1 MSSTFERDISI
12 LINVKASHP
21 ELLIGLDAWL
31 KLGLI
36 SETQVKHLC
45 REYLSCPLPQTQKIN
60 PIPPTVKQ
68 EELREKPEKVKE
80 VIPKTAKI
88 PIASATKPNFITNS
102 LQSLMTEISVRWL
115 LFLGT
120 FMVIGSSGLLAASQW
135 AKFPPAG
142 QYGILLTYTLIFW
155 GISWWTQKQGNL
167 KLTAQTL
174 QWITILLIPVNFLAI
189 DSFHLWRNP
198 LEWLTTILATIILT
212 FISVLLIKN
221 QPQASGLTLFNNLGL
236 SYLHLGWSLPLYPV
250 VAVYIGT
257 IETAFVSF
265 FQYRKLSK
273 SGLNP
278 APINLKSANFS
289 GVAIIIYALLML
301 LLRGIFAAG
310 LTIGD
315 LGLAVGICG
324 WLLAWLP
331 QQENREKTLVS
342 NIANTTNT
350 GNLSNYRSSL
360 PAVVPNGFSAA
371 NISDRWQFAAWE
383 NMGGVLILIGWLVAV
398 KNNPAQAIAV
408 SGIGLW
414 FCASRLLRFWLQI
427 DLLGIFIIGLQTI
440 WLGWRL
446 IPVETQKDI
455 IATATQIT
463 ATQNIPIA
471 LLSLALFPYILL
483 MLWLTN
489 WLHDRQQSQLA
500 KFGETFTFLFGLN
513 LTALSLFSPMVR
525 SINLAAS
532 TIVLFLATQRYRK
545 LEKSG
550 ELLQE
555 NTSNYP
561 ARNYQSFTT
570 QLSIQSSIPNLL
582 FFVYLT
588 QITAVLTIIST
599 IDWHLPQL
607 ALEAWAA
614 ILLFIMA
621 VELLLIITN
630 FTNFSLPIGLYR
642 ENNQPVNSI
651 ITRNVLTK
659 NIRQSSWHLG
669 LVLAGLSY
677 WLFLQNYQTYILDS
691 TKINK
696 TEWGLLWLIVPISL
710 TGIASL
716 RNSLP
721 RWQLASWLSIITLL
735 MAQFLTLGIS
745 NTRLVSLGIAIC
757 LMLVNTQYL
766 QSSRS
771 AVVTVGFCL
780 SFITALLWEGIPGF
794 LPLSG
799 PGWLIAIGL
808 FISTL
813 WLLRSWI
820 IYHSYSCTDIYAP
833 AIDNW
838 GIFLFI
844 FQSIILTIH
853 SLTVYWNWSQ
863 PNIYIIMATAITM
876 IAIFYRGWRQPAN
889 WTIYSLGWSLEIF
902 AAESLGFFDRSPLN
916 LAIANIILGLIT
928 QLLGDWWQRKTR
940 REFPS
945 SWHILPLL
953 YGALGAILRWNI
965 FTSWTGLTTL
975 SLALIAIGVGRR
987 RAIFKP
993 LIYLALIG
1001 ISFSAYEIL
1010 FYQLAQLKIGAI
1022 GDGLIAMATLGT
1034 TIMYAYRVLTPWLI
1048 NYIGLTRNELKAAAH
1063 CHWVWS
1069 SLLLMATI
1077 FTPVEYNHVLG
1088 LGTGLFLVRYAIY
1101 QGRIYTDGESVAI
1114 INQEEIANI
1123 NNKYW
1128 LTLPEIWVYFGLLE
1142 IIGLRI
1148 YWLNTPLKMLF
1159 SQRFLPWN
1167 PIIAV
1172 FAALILY
1179 IVPWQKW
1186 GWIKRPFFLSAL
1198 LLPLLIIWENK
1209 LIVHPVAL
1217 VISAGFYILLAK
1229 LENKIRLTYIS
1240 AILINWGIFQW
1251 LGNIQFTNYVW
1262 YATPLGLTL
1271 LYIAQVDRYL
1281 QQPHQ
1286 KPLRHIVRFLGSSII
1301 CLAALLTN
1309 QWLLAGV
1316 FSVLAIFIGL
1326 AFKIRA
1332 FLYVGTATFLL
1343 NGLIQGLILNANY
1356 GFFKWLIGIIVGSIF
1371 IWIAAN
1377 FETQREQINILVRNW
1392 INELVEWE

>member
-1 MSSTFERDISI
+1 MSSTFDRDISI

-45 REYLSCPLPQTQKIN
+45 REYLSCPLPQTQTIS
-60 PIPPTVKQ
+60 PIPPIVKP
-68 EELREKPEKVKE
+68 EELRKTPEKLPEKP
-80 VIPKTAKI
+80 VIPKTPKI
-88 PIASATKPNFITNS
+88 PIGSPTKGNFITNS
-102 LQSLMTEISVRWL
+102 LQSLMAEISVRWL

-120 FMVIGSSGLLAASQW
+120 FMVVVSSGVLAASQW

-167 KLTAQTL
+167 KLTGQTL

-198 LEWLTTILATIILT
+198 LEWLTTILAAITLT

-221 QPQASGLTLFNNLGL
+221 QPQASGLSLFNNLGL

-257 IETAFVSF
+257 IETALVSF
-265 FQYRKLSK
+265 LQYRQLSK
-273 SGLNP
+273 SAVNQTQ
-278 APINLKSANFS
+278 INLKSPNFP

-310 LTIGD
+310 LTIGE

-342 NIANTTNT
+342 NIKNTTNS
-350 GNLSNYRSSL
+350 GNLPTYRSSL
-360 PAVVPNGFSAA
+360 TAVVPNGVAA
-371 NISDRWQFAAWE
+371 GNISDRFSVWE
-383 NMGGVLILIGWLVAV
+383 SIGGVLILIGWLVSL
-398 KNNPAQAIAV
+398 KTNPAQAIAV

-440 WLGWRL
+440 WLSWRL
-446 IPVETQKDI
+446 IPIEIQKNI

-463 ATQNIPIA
+463 ATENIPIA
-471 LLSLALFPYILL
+471 LLSLALFPYILF

-489 WLHDRQQSQLA
+489 WLHDRHQSQLA
-500 KFGETFTFLFGLN
+500 KFGEILTLLLGLN
-513 LTALSLFSPMVR
+513 LTVLSLFSPIVR

-532 TIVLFLATQRYRK
+532 TIILILATQRYWK
-545 LEKSG
+545 LEKSPN
-550 ELLQE
+550 LLASANQ
-555 NTSNYP
+555 T
-561 ARNYQSFTT
+561 ARNYQYQNQSFNN
-570 QLSIQSSIPNLL
+570 QSSIPDLI

-588 QITAVLTIIST
+588 QITAVLTIISI
-599 IDWHLPQL
+599 IDWYLPKL
-607 ALEAWAA
+607 VLGVWAA
-614 ILLFIMA
+614 ILLFIMV
-621 VELLLIITN
+621 VEWLLLII
-630 FTNFSLPIGLYR
+630 NFSSPIGVYR
-642 ENNQPVNSI
+642 ESNQHENSI
-651 ITRNVLTK
+651 INRDILTRT
-659 NIRQSSWHLG
+659 IRKSSWHLG
-669 LVLAGLSY
+669 LALAGLSY
-677 WLFLQNYQTYILDS
+677 WLLWQNYEISNLEITI
-691 TKINK
+691 INRSA
-696 TEWGLLWLIVPISL
+696 WGLLWLIVPISL
-710 TGIASL
+710 TGIASC

-735 MAQFLTLGIS
+735 MVQGLTLGIS
-745 NTRLVSLGIAIC
+745 STRLVSLGIAIC

-766 QSSRS
+766 QNTRS
-771 AVVTVGFCL
+771 AVVTIGFCL
-780 SFITALLWEGIPGF
+780 SFITALLWQGIPGF

-820 IYHSYSCTDIYAP
+820 IYHSYSLTDIYAP
-833 AIDNW
+833 AIDRW
-838 GIFLFI
+838 GIFLFT
-844 FQSIILTIH
+844 FQSIILTLH

-863 PNIYIIMATAITM
+863 ANIYIILATAITM
-876 IAIFYRGWRQPAN
+876 IAIVYRGWRQPSN

-902 AAESLGFFDRSPLN
+902 AAETLGFFDRSPLN
-916 LAIANIILGLIT
+916 LAIANIILGLIA

-987 RAIFKP
+987 QAIFKP

-1010 FYQLAQLKIGAI
+1010 FYQLSQIKTGAI

-1034 TIMYAYRVLTPWLI
+1034 TIMYAYRILTPWLI

-1077 FTPVEYNHVLG
+1077 ITPVEYNQFLG

-1101 QGRIYTDGESVAI
+1101 QGRIDTNFESLAI
-1114 INQEEIANI
+1114 INQEKITNI
-1123 NNKYW
+1123 NNNTW
-1128 LTLPEIWVYFGLLE
+1128 LTLPEIWVYLGLLE
-1142 IIGLRI
+1142 IVGLRI
-1148 YWLNTPLKMLF
+1148 FWLNTPLKMLF
-1159 SQRFLPWN
+1159 SPTFLPWN
-1167 PIIAV
+1167 AMIAV
-1172 FAALILY
+1172 LAAAIIYIL
-1179 IVPWQKW
+1179 PWQKW
-1186 GWIKRPFFLSAL
+1186 GWIKRPFFISAL

-1217 VISAGFYILLAK
+1217 FVSAGFYILLAK

-1240 AILINWGIFQW
+1240 AILINWVIFRW
-1251 LGNIQFTNYVW
+1251 LGNVQFTNYVW
-1262 YATPLGLTL
+1262 YVTPLGLTL

-1281 QQPHQ
+1281 KQTHQ

-1301 CLAALLTN
+1301 CVAALLTN
-1309 QWLLAGV
+1309 QWLLAGI

-1343 NGLIQGLILNANY
+1343 NGVIQGLILNANY
-1356 GFFKWLIGIIVGSIF
+1356 GFFKWLTGIIVGSIF

-1377 FETQREQINILVRNW
+1377 FETQREQINALVRNW
-1392 INELVEWE
+1392 INELEEWE